1 MDDEIT
7 EAELAIAA
15 AQVKQLAAEAGRQAT
30 EAARWRATAELL
42 SIENKKLR
50 EALNANP
57 RTVLMDE
64 RDVDALRAEIER
76 LRAALQTVVDLAED
90 GILPD
95 GHDLED
101 FRTLLKPPAA
111 SRASSS

>member
-1 MDDEIT
+1 MGDEIT

-30 EAARWRATAELL
+30 EAARWRATAEVL
-42 SIENKKLR
+42 SIKNKNLR
-50 EALNANP
+50 E
-57 RTVLMDE
+57 
-64 RDVDALRAEIER
+64 
-76 LRAALQTVVDLAED
+76 ALQTVVDLAED